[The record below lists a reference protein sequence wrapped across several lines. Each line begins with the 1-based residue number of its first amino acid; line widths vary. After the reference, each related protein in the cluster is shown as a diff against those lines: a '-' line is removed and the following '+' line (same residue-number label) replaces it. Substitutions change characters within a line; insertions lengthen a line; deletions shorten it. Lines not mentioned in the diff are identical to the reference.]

1 MSSRRLEEVNKTS
14 RLSDNI
20 SISIYKS
27 PDVVIFTPQLIE
39 GGQKLTKNHVKR
51 IAVEGKPVVVVEKE
65 VEEVVEEEG
74 VEMTPLEKYFELK
87 KKLNIAEYSSLVEVE
102 GNEEVYREEI
112 VVCTVQSQDLSIVEQ
127 L

>member
-51 IAVEGKPVVVVEKE
+51 IAVEGKLVVVAEKEVE

-74 VEMTPLEKYFELK
+74 LEMTPLEKYFELK
-87 KKLNIAEYSSLVEVE
+87 KKLNIAEYSSFVKV
-102 GNEEVYREEI
+102 
-112 VVCTVQSQDLSIVEQ
+112 
-127 L
+127 